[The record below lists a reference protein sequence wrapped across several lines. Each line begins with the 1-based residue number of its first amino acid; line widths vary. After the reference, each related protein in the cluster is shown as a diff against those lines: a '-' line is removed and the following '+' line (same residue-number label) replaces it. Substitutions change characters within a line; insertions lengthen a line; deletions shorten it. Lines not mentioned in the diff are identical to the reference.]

1 MAQFR
6 FRAIDADGRPQQ
18 GELTARNADSVV
30 SLLRER
36 KLTVLHVEEKPPE
49 TKPAPAAPKTKK
61 GATERKTVGIF
72 GGVSK
77 KELTLFTRQL
87 ATTLS
92 AGLPLLRILSLLH
105 KKTRSGSLHAVLEQT
120 GQDLQHGTSFSEALA
135 KHTRVFDS
143 MYLNMIRVGEAG
155 GNLSDTVTRLA
166 QMLEKET
173 ALQRKVKGALFYPG
187 FVLLFTVVIGY
198 CMLAFLMPMFTPMF
212 ENSGMDIKNQY
223 PLTWLLMNG
232 SQWCSN
238 PRTMAITFIV
248 LGVIA
253 LLLKLVLQTK
263 PGRLVRDYML
273 YHAPLFSTMV
283 QQAAAARFCRA
294 FSTLLKSGVPLLQ
307 SLQLV
312 ADSSGNLVISN
323 SIARVARNIQSGDR
337 ISETLESVGVFP
349 DLVVQMAAI
358 GEEAGSLPEMLE
370 KVAEYFEEELDGTIN
385 ALTGLIEP
393 AMMLIVGGLVGVF
406 VMGILLPILG
416 ISTAYQNQMGR

>member
-18 GELTARNADSVV
+18 GELTAKNADSVV
-30 SLLRER
+30 TLLRER
-36 KLTVLHVEEKPPE
+36 KFTVLHVEEKAPD
-49 TKPAPAAPKTKK
+49 TKPMPAAPSQKKAKT
-61 GATERKTVGIF
+61 ARKTVGVF
-72 GGVSK
+72 SGVSK
-77 KELTLFTRQL
+77 KTLTLFTRQL

-92 AGLPLLRILSLLH
+92 AGLPLMRILGLLH
-105 KKTRSGSLHAVLEQT
+105 KKTRSGPLHAVLEQT
-120 GQDLQHGTSFSEALA
+120 GQDLQHGSSFSEALA
-135 KHTRVFDS
+135 KHPRVFDS

-155 GNLSDTVTRLA
+155 GNLSETVTRLA

-173 ALQRKVKGALFYPG
+173 ALQRKVKGALFYPA
-187 FVLLFTVVIGY
+187 FVLLFTVLIGY

-212 ENSGMDIKNQY
+212 ENSGMDIKAQY
-223 PLTWLLMNG
+223 PLTWLLMNA
-232 SQWCSN
+232 SIWCTN
-238 PRTMAITFIV
+238 PKTMAITLIV
-248 LGVIA
+248 LVILVTA
-253 LLLKLVLQTK
+253 LKLALQTR
-263 PGRLVRDYML
+263 PGRLVLDYAM
-273 YHAPLFSTMV
+273 YHAPLFSVMV

-312 ADSSGNLVISN
+312 ADSSGNLVVSN

>member
-6 FRAIDADGRPQQ
+6 FRAIDAEGRTQQ
-18 GELTARNADSVV
+18 GELTARSADSVV

-36 KLTVLHVEEKPPE
+36 KLTVLHVEEKAPQTRVAPPA
-49 TKPAPAAPKTKK
+49 KPKK
-61 GATERKTVGIF
+61 GKAERAAGAGIF
-72 GGVSK
+72 SGVSK
-77 KELTLFTRQL
+77 KTLTLFTRQL

-105 KKTRSGSLHAVLEQT
+105 RKSRSGALHAVLEQT
-120 GQDLQHGTSFSEALA
+120 GQDLQHGSSFSEALA
-135 KHTRVFDS
+135 RHPRVFDA
-143 MYLNMIRVGEAG
+143 MYLNMVRVGEAG
-155 GNLSDTVTRLA
+155 GNLSETITRLA

-173 ALQRKVKGALFYPG
+173 ALQRKVKGALFYPS
-187 FVLLFTVVIGY
+187 FVMVFTVLIGY
-198 CMLAFLMPMFTPMF
+198 CMLAFMMPMFTPMF
-212 ENSGMDIKNQY
+212 ENSGMDIKAQY
-223 PLTWLLMNG
+223 PLTWVLINA
-232 SQWCSN
+232 SN
-238 PRTMAITFIV
+238 WASDAHTM
-248 LGVIA
+248 G
-253 LLLKLVLQTK
+253 LVLLGLVMVGIIFKLILQTR
-263 PGRLVRDYML
+263 PGRLVRDYLL

-307 SLQLV
+307 ALQLV
-312 ADSSGNLVISN
+312 ADSSGNLVVSN
-323 SIARVARNIQSGDR
+323 SIGRVARNIQSGDR

-370 KVAEYFEEELDGTIN
+370 RVADYFDEELDSTIN

-393 AMMLIVGGLVGVF
+393 AMMIVVGGLVGVF